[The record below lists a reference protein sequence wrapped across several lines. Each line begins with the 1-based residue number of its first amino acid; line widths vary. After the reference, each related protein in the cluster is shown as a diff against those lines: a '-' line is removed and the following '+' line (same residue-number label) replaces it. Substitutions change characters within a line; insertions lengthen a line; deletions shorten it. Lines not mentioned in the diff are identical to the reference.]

1 MKARKPRAVSNSTAV
16 ARAKKAENHVAVRE
30 QNRARLNAEM
40 DALEAEVKAT
50 SNLRIAF
57 VTEVCRRA
65 GLSTGIINKP
75 GYIDLREPFNNRV
88 NALKAPPPSAPP
100 KKKRKPAE
108 VRAMQWKALFEAAV
122 EQLRV
127 TEVDLLLSTVRI
139 EEALAEDVPVNT
151 ADNVVEIRP

>member
-1 MKARKPRAVSNSTAV
+1 MKTKKPKATSRTTAA
-16 ARAKKAENHVAVRE
+16 ARAKKAENHVPVRE
-30 QNRARLNAEM
+30 QNRARLTAEM
-40 DALEAEVKAT
+40 DALEAEVRST
-50 SNLRIAF
+50 GNLRIAY
-57 VTEVCRRA
+57 VAEVCRRA

-75 GYIDLREPFNNRV
+75 GYVDLRTPFNTRV
-88 NALKAPPPSAPP
+88 AALKAPPPSALP

-108 VRAMQWKALFEAAV
+108 VRAMQWKAMFEATV

-139 EEALAEDVPVNT
+139 EEALAEVVPINT